1 MLFSDNFL
9 LAKCCQPTTSYK
21 QLANLLD
28 LIFTLR
34 AQNIIEVVIIY
45 KYPLLIKRVKEEFLR
60 NITVN
65 QGIIHKVTRI
75 YCDNVDDR
83 KDLFQEVLIQ
93 LWKSYGSFKEQSKFS
108 TWMYRVAI
116 NTAITAYKR
125 ESRQTANA
133 LFVRDIPSIA
143 DDDYDYELEEN
154 LNFLHTAIDQLT
166 GIEKSIILLY
176 LEDKS
181 YEEIAEITGIT
192 QNYVRVK
199 MNRIKKKLESLI
211 KGKI

>member
-1 MLFSDNFL
+1 
-9 LAKCCQPTTSYK
+9 
-21 QLANLLD
+21 
-28 LIFTLR
+28 
-34 AQNIIEVVIIY
+34 
-45 KYPLLIKRVKEEFLR
+45 VKEEFLQ
-60 NITVN
+60 NITSN
-65 QGIIHKVTRI
+65 QAIIHKVTRI

-83 KDLFQEVLIQ
+83 KDLFQEILIQ

-116 NTAITAYKR
+116 NTAITAFKR
-125 ESRQTANA
+125 GAKKNIKAQ
-133 LFVRDIPSIA
+133 FVTDLPQVV
-143 DDDYDYELEEN
+143 DDEYDSDLEDN
-154 LNFLHTAIDQLT
+154 LNLLHSAIGQLT

-199 MNRIKKKLESLI
+199 MNRIKKKLESI
-211 KGKI
+211 MKGTA